1 MQELNG
7 RMFWNNFDNV
17 LLKKGENLTVFAERT
32 GIGYKTMSVQRTRHS
47 IPNIIQVFKMATALD
62 VSIEHLLTGQ
72 EDISNLSPEAKAVQ
86 NDKELQ
92 ALVRAILR
100 DRRLLS
106 AISAVV
112 NSYEDNAHIG

>member
-1 MQELNG
+1 M
-7 RMFWNNFDNV
+7 NFDGRQFWLRFDE
-17 LLKKGENLTVFAERT
+17 LLQSKNSNIRNLCKDT
-32 GIGYKTMSVQRTRHS
+32 GLLYGTINTQRTRHT
-47 IPNIIQVFKMATALD
+47 IPKAEYLYLISRYLN
-62 VSIEHLLTGQ
+62 VSIEHLLTGL
-72 EDISNLSPEAKAVQ
+72 EDDSILLPEAKAVQ